1 MIYKKQSVSDDYFRL
16 MLDEALRRDLDCKL
30 IAKEILD
37 FQKFISGSST
47 SNSIT
52 ADSSTSPPTEIV
64 HPVTGRTPK

>member
-16 MLDEALRRDLDCKL
+16 MLEEALKRDLDCKL
-30 IAKEILD
+30 IAKEILN
-37 FQKFISGSST
+37 FQKFISGSSAP
-47 SNSIT
+47 NPIT

>member
-37 FQKFISGSST
+37 FQKFISGSSA

-52 ADSSTSPPTEIV
+52 ADSPTSPPTEII

>member
-37 FQKFISGSST
+37 FQKFISGYFCL
-47 SNSIT
+47 
-52 ADSSTSPPTEIV
+52 
-64 HPVTGRTPK
+64 